1 MRPLRQVRRRLKRR
15 NAVAP
20 PPWHEALDHL
30 RSRLAEVE
38 LALEQAEQLLLEQ
51 AAEVTDIG
59 PPDAAIARDN
69 MRTLGLAAVMT
80 SEEMQNLLALTFAG
94 TAG

>member
-1 MRPLRQVRRRLKRR
+1 MEH
-15 NAVAP
+15 
-20 PPWHEALDHL
+20 W

-38 LALEQAEQLLLEQ
+38 LALEQVEQLTLEQ

-59 PPDAAIARDN
+59 PPDAAIARHN
-69 MRTLGLAAVMT
+69 MLTLGLAAVMT
-80 SEEMQNLLALTFAG
+80 NEEIQHLLALTFAG